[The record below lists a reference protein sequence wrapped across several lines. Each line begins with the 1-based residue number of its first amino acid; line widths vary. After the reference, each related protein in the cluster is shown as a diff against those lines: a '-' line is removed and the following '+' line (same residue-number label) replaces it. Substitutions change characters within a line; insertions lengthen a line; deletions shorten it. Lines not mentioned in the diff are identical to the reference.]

1 MGDGQCGWSSDDAG
15 TYLELRMREERY
27 QRMNEKKS
35 VPFNT
40 PENPGERIP
49 PEILNIK
56 DSPCP
61 PPRKKSKVPIPEHVN
76 VEMNLHKVNISN
88 WYYDKKSGNWQEKRN
103 KLFITAH
110 ELLNIQR
117 QIQ

>member
-49 PEILNIK
+49 PKILNIE

-61 PPRKKSKVPIPEHVN
+61 PPRKKSKVPIPERVN

-88 WYYDKKSGNWQEKRN
+88 WYYNKKSGNWQDKRN